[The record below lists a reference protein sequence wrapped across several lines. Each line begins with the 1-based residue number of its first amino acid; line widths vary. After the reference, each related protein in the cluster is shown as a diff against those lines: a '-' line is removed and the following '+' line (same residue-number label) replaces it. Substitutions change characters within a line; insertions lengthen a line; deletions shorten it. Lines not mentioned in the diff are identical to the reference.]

1 MLLVTRTPR
10 TLEIDHSDFTNR
22 VCLGHVCG
30 NRRSAHLGASW
41 LPSAHAHLI
50 AVSHQRMAE
59 LVMITLFL
67 LLPAPDLPLTLRDR
81 GGGIVDD
88 LVRADDDRQRSMGCS
103 DFLHSVRQP
112 GSVRVDG

>member
-1 MLLVTRTPR
+1 
-10 TLEIDHSDFTNR
+10 
-22 VCLGHVCG
+22 
-30 NRRSAHLGASW
+30 
-41 LPSAHAHLI
+41 
-50 AVSHQRMAE
+50 
-59 LVMITLFL
+59 MITLFL